1 MSCIFDRLSALES
14 DEWRTIPFEY
24 EKPSLFDSL
33 MNILFQ
39 IPRCLRLCSRM
50 VDLSAYDLPASE
62 KVKKALELKCLGL
75 IARLDEYWETYRHEL
90 GPNYRYSWF
99 SGPSDGSGPNPEP
112 KECFRDTY
120 SAYTIAH
127 FDGAKIILSGMLTL
141 ISPDLQCYEDL
152 MMTHSASILAA
163 MRYQDGLG
171 ALTGGTVL
179 MVFPLRVVVKAS
191 PSKPQRE
198 EARAALLKWGA
209 ERGISGISSQFSEN
223 HAPSSRQVYPEQII
237 DIPISFSL

>member
-14 DEWRTIPFEY
+14 EGWRTIPFEY
-24 EKPSLFDSL
+24 KTPSLFDTL

-62 KVKKALELKCLGL
+62 KVKEALELKCLEL
-75 IARLDEYWETYRHEL
+75 IAMLDEYWETYRHEL
-90 GPNYRYSWF
+90 SPNYRYSWF
-99 SGPSDGSGPNPEP
+99 SGPYDGSLPNPEP

-127 FDGAKIILSGMLTL
+127 LDGAKLILSGMLTL
-141 ISPDLQCYEDL
+141 ISPNEQCYEAP

-163 MRYQDGLG
+163 MRYQDGMG

-179 MVFPLRVVVKAS
+179 MVFPLRVVVKTS

-223 HAPSSRQVYPEQII
+223 HAPSSRQMYPEQII

>member
-24 EKPSLFDSL
+24 ETPSLFDSL
-33 MNILFQ
+33 LNILFQ
-39 IPRCLRLCSRM
+39 IPSCLRLCSRM
-50 VDLSAYDLPASE
+50 VDFSAYDLPASE
-62 KVKKALELKCLGL
+62 KVKKALELQCLGL
-75 IARLDEYWETYRHEL
+75 ITRLDEYWELNRHEL

-99 SGPSDGSGPNPEP
+99 SGPYDDSHPNPEP

-120 SAYTIAH
+120 SACTIAH
-127 FDGAKIILSGMLTL
+127 LDAGKIILSGMLTL
-141 ISPDLQCYEDL
+141 ISPNQQCYEDL
-152 MMTHSASILAA
+152 MMAHCASILAA
-163 MRYQDGLG
+163 MRYQDGVG

-191 PSKPQRE
+191 PSKRQRE
-198 EARAALLKWGA
+198 EARAALLKWGSQ
-209 ERGISGISSQFSEN
+209 RGISGISSQFSEN

-237 DIPISFSL
+237 DIPICFSL

>member
-1 MSCIFDRLSALES
+1 
-14 DEWRTIPFEY
+14 
-24 EKPSLFDSL
+24 
-33 MNILFQ
+33 
-39 IPRCLRLCSRM
+39 M

-62 KVKKALELKCLGL
+62 KVKEALEVKCLEL
-75 IARLDEYWETYRHEL
+75 IAMLDGYWETYRHEL
-90 GPNYRYSWF
+90 GPSYRDSSF
-99 SGPSDGSGPNPEP
+99 SGPYAGSGSKAEA

-127 FDGAKIILSGMLTL
+127 FDGAKLILSGMLTL
-141 ISPDLQCYEDL
+141 ISPNQQCYEDV
-152 MMTHSASILAA
+152 MMTHSASIIAA
-163 MRYQDGLG
+163 MKYQDGMG

-179 MVFPLRVVVKAS
+179 MVFPLRVVVKTS

-209 ERGISGISSQFSEN
+209 ERGIGGISSQFSEN

>member
-1 MSCIFDRLSALES
+1 
-14 DEWRTIPFEY
+14 
-24 EKPSLFDSL
+24 
-33 MNILFQ
+33 
-39 IPRCLRLCSRM
+39 M

-62 KVKKALELKCLGL
+62 KAKVVLELKCLEL
-75 IARLDEYWETYRHEL
+75 IAMLDKYWETYRHEL

-99 SGPSDGSGPNPEP
+99 SGPYDGSRPNPEP

-120 SAYTIAH
+120 SAYTVAH
-127 FDGAKIILSGMLTL
+127 FDSAMLILSGILTL
-141 ISPDLQCYEDL
+141 ISPNEQCYEAS

-163 MRYQDGLG
+163 MRYQDGMG

-179 MVFPLRVVVKAS
+179 MVFPLRVVVKTS

-209 ERGISGISSQFSEN
+209 ERGISGISSQFSES

>member
-1 MSCIFDRLSALES
+1 
-14 DEWRTIPFEY
+14 
-24 EKPSLFDSL
+24 

-39 IPRCLRLCSRM
+39 LPSCLRLCSRM
-50 VDLSAYDLPASE
+50 VDLSVYERPASE
-62 KVKKALELKCLGL
+62 KAKKALGIKCLGL
-75 IARLDEYWETYRHEL
+75 MAKLDEYWKTNRHEL

-99 SGPSDGSGPNPEP
+99 SGPYDNSCPNPEP
-112 KECFRDTY
+112 KECFRDNY

-127 FDGAKIILSGMLTL
+127 FDSAKIILSSMLTL
-141 ISPDLQCYEDL
+141 ITPNPQCYEEL

-163 MRYQDGLG
+163 MRYQDRVGV
-171 ALTGGTVL
+171 LTGGTVL

-191 PSKPQRE
+191 PSMPQRE

-209 ERGISGISSQFSEN
+209 ERGISGISSQFSES
-223 HAPSSRQVYPEQII
+223 HAPSSRQLYPEQII

>member
-1 MSCIFDRLSALES
+1 
-14 DEWRTIPFEY
+14 
-24 EKPSLFDSL
+24 
-33 MNILFQ
+33 
-39 IPRCLRLCSRM
+39 M
-50 VDLSAYDLPASE
+50 VDLSAYDVQSSE
-62 KVKKALELKCLGL
+62 RVKEALELRCLEL
-75 IARLDEYWETYRHEL
+75 IAMLDEYWETYRHEL
-90 GPNYRYSWF
+90 GPNYRYCWF
-99 SGPSDGSGPNPEP
+99 SGPYDGSRPSPEP
-112 KECFRDTY
+112 KECFQDTY

-127 FDGAKIILSGMLTL
+127 FDGAKLILSGILTL
-141 ISPDLQCYEDL
+141 SSSKQQCYEAS

-163 MRYQDGLG
+163 MRYQDGMG

-179 MVFPLRVVVKAS
+179 MVFPLRVVVKTS

-223 HAPSSRQVYPEQII
+223 HAPSSRQVYPERII

>member
-1 MSCIFDRLSALES
+1 MI
-14 DEWRTIPFEY
+14 
-24 EKPSLFDSL
+24 
-33 MNILFQ
+33 
-39 IPRCLRLCSRM
+39 
-50 VDLSAYDLPASE
+50 DLSAFDLPASE
-62 KVKKALELKCLGL
+62 KVKEALELKCLEL
-75 IARLDEYWETYRHEL
+75 IAVLDEYWETNRHEL
-90 GPNYRYSWF
+90 GPSYRYSLF
-99 SGPSDGSGPNPEP
+99 SGPYDGSLPNPEP

-127 FDGAKIILSGMLTL
+127 FDGAKLILSGMLTL
-141 ISPDLQCYEDL
+141 ISPNEQCYEAQ

-163 MRYQDGLG
+163 MRYQDGMG
-171 ALTGGTVL
+171 ALSGGTIL
-179 MVFPLRVVVKAS
+179 MVFPLRVVVKTS
-191 PSKPQRE
+191 PSKSQRE